1 MEGFLGLTL
10 PNFIGQLINFLILLG
25 VLTFFGYKPIRKM
38 LDERSNR
45 IKKSME
51 HAEAARQEYERARVE
66 AEKQINKARDEGQAI
81 VGQSEQAGE
90 KIKEEARQEA
100 RKEAQAIVDRTRK
113 ELEHERDKAINE
125 LRKEFVDTAILAAEK
140 VISET
145 LNKEK
150 HSSLIEKTLKESAA
164 LHTRNYN

>member
-25 VLTFFGYKPIRKM
+25 LLTFFGYKPIRRM

-51 HAEAARQEYERARVE
+51 HAEATKQEYERARVKV
-66 AEKQINKARDEGQAI
+66 EKQIKKARDEGQSI

-100 RKEAQAIVDRTRK
+100 RKEAQAIVERTRK

-145 LNKEK
+145 LDKEK